1 MSDIIS
7 MYAFNNKKEVQ
18 KRLIPKGAEI
28 LSVCVRQET
37 IMIAVKQD
45 VNAYTNFQ
53 VKNMQTVEIAII
65 GEHRNFNVDGY
76 NFLGTVVL
84 NFGNDIYHVLYRY
97 IQE

>member
-7 MYAFNNKKEVQ
+7 MYAFDHKKEVQ

-37 IMIAVKQD
+37 IMIAVKED
-45 VNAYTNFQ
+45 VNAYVNFR
-53 VKNMQTVEIAII
+53 VENMQTVEIAII
-65 GEHRNFNVDGY
+65 GEHRKFNVDEY

-97 IQE
+97 V